1 MTGMAIEA
9 PERLRRQEIG
19 ADIEAL
25 VYTHYD
31 AIYRLALSILAD
43 VDEAE
48 DAVQETF
55 IAADRALDQYRGQ
68 SSLKTWLFAIAINQC
83 RHMLHK
89 RKRRQIMSDAWQTA
103 RSLLPRPALP
113 EETMARTE
121 TEDLLRQTVSELKE
135 KHRLPIILRYAH
147 GLTAPEIAEILQI
160 SEGTVHSRLHYARR
174 ELRQKMM
181 IDD

>member
-1 MTGMAIEA
+1 MTDMAIQA
-9 PERLRRQEIG
+9 PDRLRRQEIG

-43 VDEAE
+43 AAEAE

-55 IAADRALDQYRGQ
+55 IAADRALEQFRGQ

-83 RHMLHK
+83 RRMLRQ
-89 RKRRQIMSDAWQTA
+89 RKRRQILTDTWQTA
-103 RSLLPRPALP
+103 RALLPQPSLP
-113 EETMARTE
+113 EDTMTRTE

-147 GLTAPEIAEILQI
+147 DMTAPEIAQVLQI

-174 ELRQKMM
+174 ELKHKLEIR
-181 IDD
+181 D

>member
-1 MTGMAIEA
+1 MTGMALDA
-9 PERLRRQEIG
+9 PDRLRRQAVG
-19 ADIEAL
+19 ADTEAL

-43 VDEAE
+43 ADEAE

-83 RHMLHK
+83 RQML
-89 RKRRQIMSDAWQTA
+89 RQRQRRQTVTNAWETA
-103 RSLLPRPALP
+103 RSLLARPTLP
-113 EETMARTE
+113 EETMAYTE
-121 TEDLLRQTVSELKE
+121 TADLLRQAVAELKE
-135 KHRLPIILRYAH
+135 KHRLPIILRYTH
-147 GLTAPEIAEILQI
+147 DLTAPEIAQILQI

>member
-1 MTGMAIEA
+1 MTGMAIDA
-9 PERLRRQEIG
+9 PDRLRGQEIG

-43 VDEAE
+43 ADEAE

-68 SSLKTWLFAIAINQC
+68 SSIKTWLYAIAINQC
-83 RHMLHK
+83 RQLLRK
-89 RKRRQIMSDAWQTA
+89 RKRRQTIADAWQTA

-113 EETMARTE
+113 EETMTQTE
-121 TEDLLRQTVSELKE
+121 TEDWLRQAVADLKE

-147 GLTAPEIAEILQI
+147 NMTAPEIAQVLQI

-174 ELRQKMM
+174 ELKHKLAAGS
-181 IDD
+181 

>member
-1 MTGMAIEA
+1 MTSMAIEA
-9 PERLRRQEIG
+9 PDRLRRQEIG

-43 VDEAE
+43 ADEAE

-55 IAADRALDQYRGQ
+55 IAADRALDQFRGQ

-83 RHMLHK
+83 RQMLRK
-89 RKRRQIMSDAWQTA
+89 RKRRQIMSGSWQIA
-103 RSLLPRPALP
+103 RSLLPRPSLP
-113 EETMARTE
+113 EETITHAE
-121 TEDLLRQTVSELKE
+121 TEDLLRQIVSELKE

-147 GLTAPEIAEILQI
+147 DMTAPEIAQILKI

-174 ELRQKMM
+174 ELRQKLE
-181 IDD
+181 DRD

>member
-1 MTGMAIEA
+1 MTGMALDA
-9 PERLRRQEIG
+9 PERFRSQTIG

-25 VYTHYD
+25 VHTHYD

-43 VDEAE
+43 ADEAE

-68 SSLKTWLFAIAINQC
+68 SSIKTWLFAIAINQC
-83 RHMLHK
+83 RQMLRR
-89 RKRRQIMSDAWQTA
+89 RKRRQTLADAWQAA
-103 RSLLPRPALP
+103 RLLLPRPSLP
-113 EETMARTE
+113 EDAVSKTE
-121 TEDLLRQTVSELKE
+121 TAVVLRQAVAELKE

-147 GLTAPEIAEILQI
+147 NMTAPEIAQILQI

-174 ELRQKMM
+174 ELRHKLE
-181 IDD
+181 IGD

>member
-1 MTGMAIEA
+1 MTGMALDA
-9 PERLRRQEIG
+9 PDRLRRQAVG
-19 ADIEAL
+19 ADTEAL
-25 VYTHYD
+25 VYTYYD

-55 IAADRALDQYRGQ
+55 IAADRALDQYRGH

-83 RHMLHK
+83 RQML
-89 RKRRQIMSDAWQTA
+89 RQRQRRQTVANAWETA
-103 RSLLPRPALP
+103 RSLLARSTLP
-113 EETMARTE
+113 EETMAYTE
-121 TEDLLRQTVSELKE
+121 TADYLRQAVAELKE
-135 KHRLPIILRYAH
+135 KHRLPIILRYTH
-147 GLTAPEIAEILQI
+147 DLTAPEIAQILQI

>member
-1 MTGMAIEA
+1 MTGMALDT
-9 PERLRRQEIG
+9 PERLRRQELG

-25 VYTHYD
+25 VYTYYD

-43 VDEAE
+43 ADEAE

-83 RHMLHK
+83 RQML
-89 RKRRQIMSDAWQTA
+89 RQRQRQQTISDAWRLA
-103 RSLLPRPALP
+103 RSLLARPDQP
-113 EETMARTE
+113 GETMTHTE
-121 TEDLLRQTVSELKE
+121 TEDLLRQAVSELKE

-147 GLTAPEIAEILQI
+147 NMTALEIAQVLQI

-174 ELRQKMM
+174 ELKQKLE
-181 IDD
+181 IRD